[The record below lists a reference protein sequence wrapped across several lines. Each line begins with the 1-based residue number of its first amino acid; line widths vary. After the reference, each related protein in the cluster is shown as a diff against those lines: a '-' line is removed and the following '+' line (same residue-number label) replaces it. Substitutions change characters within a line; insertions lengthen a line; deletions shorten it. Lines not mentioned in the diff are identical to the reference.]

1 MRAVFQKLK
10 HRPFLS
16 LSLLITE
23 PEPDARHAF
32 RHPARARILVGA
44 YSVHPHDPGNCLRFL
59 DEEKFLLRN
68 LAGYAYCEIVRYA
81 DRIDKVEVN
90 SSRAVMIPTRAFQSL
105 KTERPATES
114 KPKND
119 EAEEE
124 INS

>member
-1 MRAVFQKLK
+1 MYSGALVMLFGTPLALGSLWGLIVFI
-10 HRPFLS
+10 PM
-16 LSLLITE
+16 T
-23 PEPDARHAF
+23 
-32 RHPARARILVGA
+32 LVI
-44 YSVHPHDPGNCLRFL
+44 VWRFL

-68 LAGYAYCEIVRYA
+68 LAGYAEYCEIVRYA

-90 SSRAVMIPTRAFQSL
+90 SSRAVMIPTTAFQSL
-105 KTERPATES
+105 KTERSAATES